1 MIRKACISIL
11 VLLFTVS
18 LVPIINNALSAAAKP
33 DFNDPDKDGCPHLNI
48 KWKDPND
55 ESKWI
60 VINGNRDYDGIPDL
74 NIDSDGDGIPDL
86 NIDTDNDGKPDE
98 NIQEITEWKPEKT
111 VDGDFPY
118 DTMNINAQEEPEQP
132 DNPTPPTKEP
142 DEKPNTSV
150 KGYYNPKTSMG
161 GANTGDETELMLYLS
176 LTMLSI
182 GFISYAIYSYQKN
195 TF

>member
-1 MIRKACISIL
+1 MNIGPKLTLWIPNTNYKSGSYEYDNIGKDE
-11 VLLFTVS
+11 V
-18 LVPIINNALSAAAKP
+18 KP
-33 DFNDPDKDGCPHLNI
+33 
-48 KWKDPND
+48 
-55 ESKWI
+55 E
-60 VINGNRDYDGIPDL
+60 L
-74 NIDSDGDGIPDL
+74 NIDTDGDGYPDINLDLDGDGIPELNVDVDGDYIPDINIDSTGDGKPDI